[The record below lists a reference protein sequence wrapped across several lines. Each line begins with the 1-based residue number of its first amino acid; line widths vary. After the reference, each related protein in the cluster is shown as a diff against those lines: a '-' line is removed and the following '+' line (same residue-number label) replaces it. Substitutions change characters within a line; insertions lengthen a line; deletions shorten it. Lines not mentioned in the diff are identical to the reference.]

1 MSSQTGAALNVLLLG
16 AFLFF
21 AYRMIVARQV
31 RGVLTAFV
39 AQSLCLAGSA
49 FTLGASTHLWELFAL
64 GAVTLV
70 SKPILIPI
78 VLTRLVP
85 GAVYERREL
94 PHTMDPR
101 LSLLASAAL
110 SGIAYLVILPL
121 IAVAAGPTL
130 GGANVVV
137 GFSGL
142 LLGAYQVTIRREAI
156 PQLLGILAME
166 NGAFLAGI
174 SIAPDFPLIAE
185 LAIAFD
191 IPLLAFIVGLLTRA
205 LHEQIGTTETAS
217 LTSLREESP
226 W

>member
-1 MSSQTGAALNVLLLG
+1 MPLG
-16 AFLFF
+16 YAVNGLFLGGFLFF
-21 AYRMIVARQV
+21 SYRMIAARQV

-39 AQSLCLAGSA
+39 AQSLCLAASA
-49 FTLGASTHLWELFAL
+49 FTLGASTMLWELLAL
-64 GAVTLV
+64 GAVTFI

-85 GAVYERREL
+85 GGIYEIREL
-94 PHTMDPR
+94 PRTVHPR
-101 LSLLASAAL
+101 LSLIAAVVL
-110 SGIAYLVILPL
+110 SVLAYLVTLPL
-121 IAVAAGPTL
+121 VAVALGPTL
-130 GGANVVV
+130 GAANVVV
-137 GFSGL
+137 GFAGL
-142 LLGAYQVTIRREAI
+142 LLGGYQVTIRREAI

-205 LHEQIGTTETAS
+205 MHEQIGTTETSS
-217 LTSLREESP
+217 LTSLREESI